1 MKAIELLETLVGKD
15 LRSEEIACGEDLALY
30 AETNEDSVKLLKG
43 RFEDDLYFVSS
54 NKKALCFE
62 PDIIE
67 NDFGCVYYFWKIEV

>member
-30 AETNEDSVKLLKG
+30 AETNEDSAKLLKG
-43 RFEDDLYFVSS
+43 RFEDALYFVSS

-62 PDIIE
+62 PNIIE
-67 NDFGCVYYFWKIEV
+67 NDFGCVYYFGKIEM

>member
-30 AETNEDSVKLLKG
+30 AETNKDSVKLLKG
-43 RFEDDLYFVSS
+43 QFEDALYFVSS

-62 PDIIE
+62 PDVIE

>member
-43 RFEDDLYFVSS
+43 QFEDALYFVSS
-54 NKKALCFE
+54 NKKALCFD
-62 PDIIE
+62 PDVIE

>member
-43 RFEDDLYFVSS
+43 QFEDALYFVSS

-62 PDIIE
+62 PDVIE

>member
-30 AETNEDSVKLLKG
+30 AETNKDSVKLLKG
-43 RFEDDLYFVSS
+43 RFEDALYFVSS

-62 PDIIE
+62 PDVIE

>member
-43 RFEDDLYFVSS
+43 QFEDAMYFVSS
-54 NKKALCFE
+54 NKKALCFD
-62 PDIIE
+62 PDVIE

>member
-43 RFEDDLYFVSS
+43 QFEDALYFVSS

>member
-15 LRSEEIACGEDLALY
+15 LRSEEIACGEELALY

-43 RFEDDLYFVSS
+43 QFEDALYFVSS

-62 PDIIE
+62 PDVIE
-67 NDFGCVYYFWKIEV
+67 NDFGCVYYFWKIEM